1 MGTRTNVKH
10 FAASRASQAM
20 CLRPEDRTTPGFQNG
35 YAGDCTDAQQVRE
48 LFEETGG
55 NLTQGQKTWLLRVPN
70 WHSYVDQKYLN

>member
-1 MGTRTNVKH
+1 MPTKIKH
-10 FAASRASQAM
+10 FVASRASQNM
-20 CLRPEDRTTPGFQNG
+20 CLPPQERATRGFHNS

-55 NLTQGQKTWLLRVPN
+55 NLTQGQRTWLSRVPN